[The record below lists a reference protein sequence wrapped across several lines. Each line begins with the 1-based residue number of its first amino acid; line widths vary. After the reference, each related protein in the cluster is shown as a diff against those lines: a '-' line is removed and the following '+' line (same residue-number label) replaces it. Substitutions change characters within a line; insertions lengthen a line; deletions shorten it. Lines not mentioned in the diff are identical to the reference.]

1 MNSPGSKTRI
11 NVFIVLSSLEKNMI
25 QKMNPNY
32 DRGCGKGL
40 PLPKPPGFGY
50 LGSPGFTPIYQFLKW
65 LLVPG
70 SNVGFYLN

>member
-1 MNSPGSKTRI
+1 
-11 NVFIVLSSLEKNMI
+11 
-25 QKMNPNY
+25 MNPNY

-70 SNVGFYLN
+70 SNVGSYLN